1 MRVRKR
7 FGQHFLES
15 VWVRKLVQTIRPAPT
30 DRFLEIGAGRGALT
44 FPLAE
49 AGARV
54 LAVEID
60 RDLVAELA
68 HAVPPTVQVI
78 AGDFLT
84 LDLQALLTSL
94 LHHLPHSPHPP
105 HSPPSVRV
113 VGNLPYSISSPILF
127 RLLKLQQD
135 LTPFTD
141 AILMLQREVA
151 ERLVAPPG
159 ARSYGPLAIMTRFQ
173 ADARRVL
180 DLPPGAFRPQPRV
193 HSAVVKLVFRPAPVH
208 LTDPDR
214 FDAMVRSLFSR
225 RRKTVLNALKPFAA
239 GIKVPVSAA
248 EALALAD
255 LDPTRRPET
264 LQLTEL
270 ARLAELFVSA
280 AR

>member
-1 MRVRKR
+1 MRARKR

-15 VWVRKLVQTIRPAPT
+15 VWVRKLVQTIQPAPK

-60 RDLVAELA
+60 RDLAAELA
-68 HAVPPTVQVI
+68 HAVPPTVRVI
-78 AGDFLT
+78 AGDFLR
-84 LDLQALLTSL
+84 LDLQALLASL
-94 LHHLPHSPHPP
+94 YHLPHSPDPP
-105 HSPPSVRV
+105 HSPRSVRV
-113 VGNLPYSISSPILF
+113 VGNLPYNISSPILF

-159 ARSYGPLAIMTRFQ
+159 ARGYGPLAIVTRLQ
-173 ADARRVL
+173 ADAVRVL

-208 LTDPDR
+208 LTDPVR
-214 FDAMVRSLFSR
+214 FEAMVRSLFSR
-225 RRKTVLNALKPFAA
+225 RRKNVLNALKPFAA
-239 GIKVPVSAA
+239 RIKVPVSAA

-280 AR
+280 TR

>member
-15 VWVRKLVQTIRPAPT
+15 VWVRKLVKTIQPAPK

-60 RDLVAELA
+60 RDLAAELA

-84 LDLQALLTSL
+84 LDLRALLASL
-94 LHHLPHSPHPP
+94 LHHLPHSPHL
-105 HSPPSVRV
+105 HSPQSVRV
-113 VGNLPYSISSPILF
+113 VGNLPYNISSPILF

-141 AILMLQREVA
+141 ATLMLQREVA

-159 ARSYGPLAIMTRFQ
+159 VRGYGPLAIATRLQ

-193 HSAVVKLVFRPAPVH
+193 RSAVVKLVFRPAPVN
-208 LTDPDR
+208 LTDPVR
-214 FDAMVRSLFSR
+214 FEAMVRSLFSQ
-225 RRKTVLNALKPFAA
+225 RRKNVLNALKPFAA
-239 GIKVPVSAA
+239 GIKAPLSAA

-255 LDPTRRPET
+255 LDPARRPET

-280 AR
+280 TR